1 MYAAPKPKWTQL
13 SHRRLQNWGG
23 IPHKRGMIA
32 ESLPSWL
39 DGLTGRVNALRMM
52 GGRAPN
58 HVLVNEYCSGQGIM
72 PHVDGDLFYP
82 TIATISAGS
91 HTVLKFLEPAASGED
106 NTGSGRD
113 SPGSLL
119 LEPRS
124 LLLLQDCL
132 YTQYLHCIE
141 ELTEDILDDTIVNLN
156 LCSNKYVRGSTVG
169 RGTRVSF
176 TIRHVPKTS
185 SFKINIGNK

>member
-1 MYAAPKPKWTQL
+1 
-13 SHRRLQNWGG
+13 
-23 IPHKRGMIA
+23 MIA
-32 ESLPSWL
+32 ESLPPWL
-39 DGLTGRVNALRMM
+39 NGLTKRVHALRMM

-58 HVLVNEYCSGQGIM
+58 HVLVNEYCCGQGIM

-91 HTVLKFLEPAASGED
+91 HTVLKFMEPAGGGED
-106 NTGSGRD
+106 LTGGERKNLTGGGRD
-113 SPGSLL
+113 SLGSLL

-124 LLLLQDCL
+124 LLLLQDSL
-132 YTQYLHCIE
+132 YTYYLHCIE
-141 ELTEDILDDTIVNLN
+141 ELTEDILDDSIVNLN
-156 LCSNKYVRGSTVG
+156 LCSNKYVKGITVR